1 MAKKKRG
8 TANPATARPI
18 MRGGTVAAKGTRKEV
33 TLAKIKG
40 HRRRNEQQKKKSK
53 VKPYAGGTV
62 AARSKSRPK
71 ASNEKRTN
79 ITQTAG
85 QWTDTKPVSL
95 RQKYEKAP
103 YYKGG
108 TVAARPR
115 RADKKPNEHVHR
127 RPATGQP
134 QYSSNIG
141 RGAADSTRRLQAT
154 ISKAVKDSKRGR
166 R

>member
-18 MRGGTVAAKGTRKEV
+18 MRGGTAAARGGSPRVGPFK
-33 TLAKIKG
+33 A
-40 HRRRNEQQKKKSK
+40 KKS
-53 VKPYAGGTV
+53 GFTD
-62 AARSKSRPK
+62 
-71 ASNEKRTN
+71 
-79 ITQTAG
+79 TAG

-95 RQKYEKAP
+95 RKKYEKAP

-115 RADKKPNEHVHR
+115 VAKKPNEHVHR

-134 QYSSNIG
+134 QYSSNIN
-141 RGAADSTRRLQAT
+141 AAAAKKTKELTRFLGKVAREAQ
-154 ISKAVKDSKRGR
+154 R
-166 R
+166 RQWR